1 MTNPIIYYYDN
12 GKIRS
17 EHYFLNNKLHREDGP
32 ALISYYENGEIA
44 SELYLLN
51 DKWHREDGPTYIRYY
66 ENGNIYF
73 EHYYLN
79 DKRHRENGP
88 AIIDYYDSKIRSESY
103 YLNNILYANS
113 NSETF
118 QQDLKKYHAMVRL
131 KSFW

>member
-1 MTNPIIYYYDN
+1 MTNPIIKCYDN
-12 GKIRS
+12 GKI
-17 EHYFLNNKLHREDGP
+17 E
-32 ALISYYENGEIA
+32 

-88 AIIDYYDSKIRSESY
+88 AIIRYYQDGKIEHESY
-103 YLNNILYANS
+103 YLNSIHYANS
-113 NSETF
+113 SSETF
-118 QQDLKKYHAMVRL
+118 QQDLEKYHVMVKL